1 MDTERRLER
10 YRSADRWPTEEA
22 LGAMLENQLGA
33 FVAVRQALPAL
44 SGAIDAAA
52 DRLRQG
58 SGRLVYVGAGA
69 SGRLAVQDGVELWPT
84 FGWPHER
91 LLYLIAGGEAALVQ
105 SREGAED
112 DAVAGRG
119 QILEH
124 GIGSSDVVVGLA
136 ASGTTAFT
144 RAAITEARGRGALTV
159 GMANNPGA
167 PLLAEAEHGVLL
179 HSGPEFLA
187 GSTRMTAGTAQ
198 KVALNLFSTQTMTT
212 LGRVYDGL
220 MVNVVASNTK
230 LVERGRQMVRTIT
243 GCTEAE
249 ARDAHEAAGHDVK
262 TAVLLVDGLSPG
274 EARAC
279 LARAEGNLR
288 RGREIEPEPIHE
300 T

>member
-10 YRSADRWPTEEA
+10 YRSADRWPTGEA

-33 FVAVRQALPAL
+33 LVAVRQALPAL
-44 SGAIDAAA
+44 TEAVEAAA
-52 DRLRQG
+52 VRLRAG
-58 SGRLVYVGAGA
+58 AGRLVYVGAGA

-112 DAVAGRG
+112 DGEAGRG
-119 QILEH
+119 LIVEH
-124 GIGSSDVVVGLA
+124 RIGPGDVVVGLA

-144 RAAITEARGRGALTV
+144 RAAIVEARGRGALTI

-167 PLLAEAEHGVLL
+167 PLLAEAAHGILL
-179 HSGPEFLA
+179 DSGPEFLA

-198 KVALNLFSTQTMTT
+198 KIALNLFSTQTMTA

-220 MVNVVASNTK
+220 MVNVVASNAK
-230 LVERGRQMVRTIT
+230 LVERGRRMVQTIT
-243 GCTEAE
+243 GCSDEA
-249 ARDAHEAAGHDVK
+249 ARSAHAAAGHDVK
-262 TAVLLVDGLSPG
+262 TAVLLVDGLSPD

-288 RGREIEPEPIHE
+288 LAREIEPDPISE